1 MDFNLAPL
9 NLRRDIAML
18 GLIRRTVIG
27 QGPQHFRQFFY
38 AASRPN
44 RRSERHIRHSRQ
56 LHEYRNGNYLAMVGR
71 SALGAISVY
80 NLLPQGIVD
89 ADNVKGFQRSLQ
101 DFAKHMAAQHF
112 PAWQHLYS
120 IRYLMHTHPLKRI
133 YR

>member
-44 RRSERHIRHSRQ
+44 RGSERHIRHSRQ

-112 PAWQHLYS
+112 PAWQHLY
-120 IRYLMHTHPLKRI
+120 
-133 YR
+133 